1 MNIMSKLSRKDLY
14 SLEEYS
20 EIRDDFRARV
30 MEHKKNRRLDL
41 GDHLV
46 LFFEDRLVM
55 HYQVQEMLKAEKI
68 FDAEGIQEELDAYN
82 PLIPDGT
89 NWKATMMI
97 QYSDVAERQQM
108 LQKLVGIENR
118 VWLRVGDMDKVYA
131 IADEDLE
138 RATEEKTS
146 AVHFLRFEL
155 TPGMISEVHRGA
167 TLSAGVD
174 HPNHTV
180 TVDTIADNVASS
192 LADDL
197 QSIQ

>member
-1 MNIMSKLSRKDLY
+1 MMEKLSRKDLY

-30 MEHKKNRRLDL
+30 MAHKKNRRLDL
-41 GDHLV
+41 GENLV

-55 HYQVQEMLKAEKI
+55 QYQVQEMPKAEKI

-97 QYSDVAERQQM
+97 QYADVAERQHM
-108 LQKLVGIENR
+108 LKQLVGIEDR
-118 VWLRVGDMDKVYA
+118 IWLRIGDHDKVYP

-138 RATEEKTS
+138 RATDDKTS

-155 TPGMISEVHRGA
+155 APAMIADVHKGA
-167 TLSAGVD
+167 TIAAGVE
-174 HPNHTV
+174 HENYNV
-180 TVDTIADNVASS
+180 TVDAIPANVAES
-192 LADDL
+192 LAQDL
-197 QSIQ
+197 ERIQ

>member
-1 MNIMSKLSRKDLY
+1 MNTMAKLSRKDLY

-20 EIRDDFRARV
+20 EIRNDFRARV
-30 MEHKKNRRLDL
+30 MAHKKNRRLDL
-41 GDHLV
+41 GENLV

-55 HYQVQEMLKAEKI
+55 HYQIQEMLKAEKI

-97 QYSDVAERQQM
+97 QYADVAERQQM
-108 LQKLVGIENR
+108 LAKLVGIENG
-118 VWLRVGDMDKVYA
+118 VWIRVGNLDKVYA

-138 RATEEKTS
+138 RATEDKTS

-155 TPGMISEVHRGA
+155 TPTMIGEVHKGA
-167 TLSAGVD
+167 TISAGVEHD
-174 HPNHTV
+174 NYSV
-180 TVDTIADNVASS
+180 TVDAIPANVAES
-192 LADDL
+192 LAHDL
-197 QSIQ
+197 HSIQ

>member
-1 MNIMSKLSRKDLY
+1 MSKLSRKDLY

-20 EIRDDFRARV
+20 EIRDEFRARV
-30 MEHKKNRRLDL
+30 IAHKKNRRLDL
-41 GDHLV
+41 GENVV

-89 NWKATMMI
+89 NWKATLMI
-97 QYSDVAERQQM
+97 QYADVAERQQM
-108 LQKLVGIENR
+108 LLKLVGIENR
-118 VWLRVGDMDKVYA
+118 IWIRVNDMEKVYA

-138 RATEEKTS
+138 RTTEEKTS

-155 TPGMISEVHRGA
+155 TPSMIAEIHKGGQIA
-167 TLSAGVD
+167 AGVD
-174 HPNHTV
+174 HENYPA
-180 TVDTIADNVASS
+180 TVDRVADNVVRS
-192 LADDL
+192 LASDL
-197 QSIQ
+197 HSIQ